1 MFLCKENYYNLP
13 VVLFIHLDCG
23 RCVLQVAPLERS
35 ATTYIFYYLAL
46 ICGPLMAADLS
57 ENAL

>member
-1 MFLCKENYYNLP
+1 MFLCKENYHNLP

-23 RCVLQVAPLERS
+23 RCVTQVAPP
-35 ATTYIFYYLAL
+35 AAIYILYYLAL

-57 ENAL
+57 KMLF